1 MTDFRYSQSEFNTL
15 LSQFQSAVEC
25 GEYTE
30 KIAYDTWRKLK
41 KLTGPIVIEYE
52 APFVKISYEFREY
65 DGSTSKQ
72 VVYSTKTYENGF
84 GRFFYDY
91 VVKEKIRM
99 NIDTFANDNT
109 ANAESAS
116 SAKSVFEF
124 KADLMQPS
132 DYCYNSTADK
142 ICTYDND
149 STAGIANYGTSISDT
164 VKINGDPIS
173 NNTTNAIEINVPSL
187 DYYVYHQTDGTWDST
202 ASKSEIETRFKKLE
216 AELQKKVDKTEKNE
230 CVKEN
235 NTMMKGINF
244 DFGPCGNTVR
254 LSMYGM
260 AIQNISGEW
269 VSYNPD
275 SREII
280 NVDVFNMADG
290 GKYMYKM
297 PVAIADVKEG
307 DIVIIKPYVVHKTSS
322 VENQGYERLLIDFD
336 EEYLKNLFMLCNDIN
351 VDELFEDEFCVLCS
365 DIVNGSYLKE
375 LCSRLIFEKK
385 HPDKNDK
392 ASINLLVGQALT
404 VISRL
409 NHETAFVSA
418 AETKS
423 YKRISEIISF
433 IEENYYK
440 KLSLEEISQKYYIS
454 YYYLSHAFREVT
466 GLSFTEYVN
475 TVRVSKARQMIKKD
489 TYPLHVICDKT
500 GFGSYKQFG
509 RIFKEITGV
518 SPSQYK

>member
-99 NIDTFANDNT
+99 NIDTFANVNT

-275 SREII
+275 SGEII

-297 PVAIADVKEG
+297 PVAIADVKKG
-307 DIVIIKPYVVHKTSS
+307 DIVIHNRVPMFVTAINENGTFEVTDVRAGETKNIIPTRNMFGFNFMTKVVSMFGAFADAPTADQPFGNMLPFLMLNGENGKDIDPMMFMFMM
-322 VENQGYERLLIDFD
+322 NQGGNSGMNPMMWYFMFKDNKDIDPAVMWMITSMAAGATPA
-336 EEYLKNLFMLCNDIN
+336 FMTGNYPKATID
-351 VDELFEDEFCVLCS
+351 S
-365 DIVNGSYLKE
+365 DV
-375 LCSRLIFEKK
+375 
-385 HPDKNDK
+385 
-392 ASINLLVGQALT
+392 
-404 VISRL
+404 
-409 NHETAFVSA
+409 
-418 AETKS
+418 
-423 YKRISEIISF
+423 
-433 IEENYYK
+433 
-440 KLSLEEISQKYYIS
+440 QK
-454 YYYLSHAFREVT
+454 
-466 GLSFTEYVN
+466 
-475 TVRVSKARQMIKKD
+475 
-489 TYPLHVICDKT
+489 
-500 GFGSYKQFG
+500 
-509 RIFKEITGV
+509 
-518 SPSQYK
+518 